1 MAQLFY
7 IDLTPL
13 PTQKERCEVFELLER
28 SGFDVQAHWI
38 VTGKLRDHRA
48 IDYTEA
54 FWSYNDEPRFPTLPS
69 CLKIIRKG

>member
-13 PTQKERCEVFELLER
+13 PTQKERYEVFELLGR

-48 IDYTEA
+48 ID
-54 FWSYNDEPRFPTLPS
+54 
-69 CLKIIRKG
+69 